1 MLHEYKSLF
10 QLFVYS
16 VDQAFQDRLK
26 YYINSSV
33 ADDIDTMS
41 SAAPGLNK
49 LKGILTKE
57 VESTHK

>member
-41 SAAPGLNK
+41 TAAPGLNK